1 MKVILKKLVKNVGK
15 AGDVVEVSDGYAK
28 NCLLKQGLAV
38 PASADNLNTNNLQ
51 KKAEEK
57 AKREAKAAAEE
68 MKKILDN
75 LTLTIKA
82 TVGKNGNL
90 FGSITN
96 KEIADELLKQKLDV
110 DKKKI
115 VISSPIKTL
124 GNYQVTVKLYAE
136 VSAKLKVVVCE

>member
-96 KEIADELLKQKLDV
+96 KESADELLKQKLDV

>member
-1 MKVILKKLVKNVGK
+1 MKVILKKIVKNVGR

-38 PASADNLNTNNLQ
+38 PANAENLNTNNMQ

-68 MKKILDN
+68 MKKILE
-75 LTLTIKA
+75 TKTVTIKA

-96 KEIADELLKQKLDV
+96 KEISEELMRQNLDV

-115 VISSPIKTL
+115 VLDSPIKSL
-124 GNYQVTVKLYAE
+124 GNFNVTVKLYPE
-136 VSAKLKVVVCE
+136 VTTVLKVVVTE